1 MAEGV
6 DQWMWSRGPYWE
18 GEVESWA
25 PWPAAGLLVDAGEE
39 GRQKNEQEDW
49 VRAEGTYMA
58 PAASKEVEGEQGE
71 EEEVAPAAPEQQQ
84 NVDSAVNERSKKKI
98 EELIISLASWRRR
111 CSERLQA
118 ARLGHVTGS
127 FEVRCLEFLESEL
140 SNTFVYLN
148 EALSSQHVHD
158 ENEGVVECFEDLA
171 DTASTVVPD
180 AIEALDQAD
189 PQCQNSMLPRAPQ
202 CFHCH
207 HRRRYPYELL
217 SKVLHFYHFA
227 ERVYWSLS
235 RAIRRLG
242 LSCQM
247 AEEGGGIH
255 PVLAWFDQQ
264 QPGRFYDFPTG
275 SYQVMMC
282 MIMFPYGYKFEKER
296 LVQKVMRETS
306 MPYSFFAQIGGA
318 DDCFEHMSYFVS
330 KDQEGARSYFSKLIH
345 HDIITQ
351 VVETSRRTNADE
363 SEAWQWNF
371 SPLQHQLLASKSAE
385 MGFAFTSATLNLL
398 TAASATADNGNET
411 TGRIARR
418 LALHHDDPD
427 IPSLLQN
434 IDLSQTRS
442 LKVSG
447 GVGSR
452 SVPLNRFINLVVLDV
467 EGWENFGDE
476 DLLRICTIKMFL
488 LAYLSIRST
497 QVTKLPLEIKELCSL
512 QVLDASYT
520 QLTELPFG
528 YSEATELR
536 RLDIRGTPIRQLM
549 PKQILGLQ
557 HSLEVLL
564 LGGEG
569 LVSSVKTAT
578 SLPQDIQRFQALRT
592 LATADLSEQPANF
605 ISALGELRRL
615 RVLAITWSFHQSS
628 DRDYCEALLSS
639 IQKWKHLHSL
649 TIHCGLGCSMEFL
662 GSLSGPP
669 EELAKFKVIAGRF
682 AVVPKWFHGFELLS
696 FMEITIC
703 KLEPHDLETLRDL
716 PKLRCLILGL
726 DFMPREPIVINSE
739 GFHALQR
746 FSIECPVPWL
756 TFESGA
762 MPKLKYLQL
771 ELHPCPMNP
780 FSIPVGIN
788 NLRSLEKVALWY
800 NVRYANRF
808 SVKRTV
814 EAVREEVA
822 KCRSAIQMIR
832 LFINGIKQDDVQA
845 VDEETE
851 NATRSSSGTGAGAK
865 DDVQEVDEITEA

>member
-1 MAEGV
+1 MKFE
-6 DQWMWSRGPYWE
+6 
-18 GEVESWA
+18 
-25 PWPAAGLLVDAGEE
+25 LL
-39 GRQKNEQEDW
+39 Q
-49 VRAEGTYMA
+49 
-58 PAASKEVEGEQGE
+58 
-71 EEEVAPAAPEQQQ
+71 
-84 NVDSAVNERSKKKI
+84 
-98 EELIISLASWRRR
+98 LSLLGSWRRR
-111 CSERLQA
+111 CSETLQA
-118 ARLGHVTGS
+118 ARRGHVTGG

-158 ENEGVVECFEDLA
+158 ENEEVVECFEDLA

-189 PQCQNSMLPRAPQ
+189 PQCQNTMLPRAAQ

-207 HRRRYPYELL
+207 HRRRYPYEIL

-227 ERVYWSLS
+227 ERVYWNLS
-235 RAIRRLG
+235 GAIRRLG
-242 LSCQM
+242 LSRQV
-247 AEEGGGIH
+247 AEEGGGLH
-255 PVLAWFDQQ
+255 PVLAWFNQQ

-330 KDQEGARSYFSKLIH
+330 KDQEGSRSYFSKLIH
-345 HDIITQ
+345 HDTITQ
-351 VVETSRRTNADE
+351 VVETSRRTNADK

-442 LKVSG
+442 LKV
-447 GVGSR
+447 
-452 SVPLNRFINLVVLDV
+452 
-467 EGWENFGDE
+467 
-476 DLLRICTIKMFL
+476 
-488 LAYLSIRST
+488 
-497 QVTKLPLEIKELCSL
+497 
-512 QVLDASYT
+512 LDASYT

-536 RLDIRGTPIRQLM
+536 RLGIRGTPIRQLM
-549 PKQILGLQ
+549 SKQILGLQ
-557 HSLEVLL
+557 HNLEALL
-564 LGGEG
+564 FGGEG
-569 LVSSVKTAT
+569 LPAT
-578 SLPQDIQRFQALRT
+578 
-592 LATADLSEQPANF
+592 F

-639 IQKWKHLHSL
+639 IKKWKHLHSL

-682 AVVPKWFHGFELLS
+682 AVVPNGSMALS
-696 FMEITIC
+696 F
-703 KLEPHDLETLRDL
+703 
-716 PKLRCLILGL
+716 
-726 DFMPREPIVINSE
+726 
-739 GFHALQR
+739 
-746 FSIECPVPWL
+746 
-756 TFESGA
+756 
-762 MPKLKYLQL
+762 YL
-771 ELHPCPMNP
+771 
-780 FSIPVGIN
+780 FIPVGIN